1 LENAALTSN
10 YMIRSAGQKSLP
22 AIGFLTVAR
31 DADQGLLGGYL
42 VLNSL
47 GRPLEFH
54 CTAPVRPNR
63 AQAILYG
70 PTLDPYL
77 CGERIGQTLLEKSKV
92 APKIVLTDCPPA
104 MAARFLVAT
113 PMALVL
119 GAAESTPSTQS
130 DSNPPSPV
138 SLGDDPSTQA
148 IHPVS
153 GLGGAQLHPF
163 ALGNFRVAVLAEH
176 PEDEPYLIEYWSYFA
191 GQIELDEPFHRIRE
205 AIDEARAGTH

>member
-1 LENAALTSN
+1 LDNTLTSN
-10 YMIRSAGQKSLP
+10 HMIRSAGQKSLP
-22 AIGFLTVAR
+22 AIGFLTVTR

-77 CGERIGQTLLEKSKV
+77 CGERIGQTLLEKSKA

-119 GAAESTPSTQS
+119 GAVDATHETEGDGCLASPRATSVVPSAEVAHTVCGS
-130 DSNPPSPV
+130 
-138 SLGDDPSTQA
+138 A
-148 IHPVS
+148 
-153 GLGGAQLHPF
+153 GAQLHPF
-163 ALGNFRVAVLAEH
+163 ALGSFRVAVLAEH
-176 PEDEPYLIEYWSYFA
+176 AEDEPCLIECWPHFA
-191 GQIELDEPFHRIRE
+191 GQIELGEPFHRIRE
-205 AIDEARAGTH
+205 AIDEARASSR